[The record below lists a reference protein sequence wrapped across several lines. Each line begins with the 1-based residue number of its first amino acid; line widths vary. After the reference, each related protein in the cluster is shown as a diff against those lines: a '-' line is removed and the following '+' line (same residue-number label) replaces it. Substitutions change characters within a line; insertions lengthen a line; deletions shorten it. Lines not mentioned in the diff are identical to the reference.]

1 MLSKKIRLS
10 FLYNSIT
17 CLLLITLSVLQAH
30 SQVPGCTDPLAN
42 NFNPAATINNGS
54 CTYNTTTYTPPLKVD
69 PISDTLIETSGLQW
83 AANYLWSF
91 NDGGGAAAIYRI
103 DTLTNALLQRVYLQ
117 GADNIDWEDIT
128 FDGTYFYIGDFGNN
142 ANGARTDLKIYKFPL
157 SAIPDHMIN
166 PVVTIPASLISI
178 INFSYSN
185 QPQPPQP
192 TGSNTTKFDCEAM
205 IVDEG
210 KIHLFTKNWIE
221 LNCTHYII
229 DNIVAGTYNAMPV
242 ETLATDFLVTAADKS
257 IGNKVVVLLGY
268 QNSGAASHFLYLLSG
283 YTADNYFS
291 GNKRRIDLPDV
302 TVMGQAEGICFKNG
316 YYGYI
321 SSEKFV
327 RIIGGFPFT
336 VAQKLRA
343 FDIRNYV
350 SGLKN
355 TYIFTGNGN
364 WNVAS
369 NWSDN
374 LMPPPVMP
382 ADSQVIIDP
391 LPGGACVLNIN
402 YTTSAGSPIIVAA
415 GKHFLILGNLT
426 QQ

>member
-1 MLSKKIRLS
+1 MPLKKIRLS

-42 NFNPAATINNGS
+42 NFNPAATINNGT

-142 ANGARTDLKIYKFPL
+142 VNGARTDLKIYKFPL
-157 SAIPDHMIN
+157 SAIPDHLIN
-166 PVVTIPASLISI
+166 PVVTIPAALISI

-192 TGSNTTKFDCEAM
+192 TGSNNTKFDCEAM
-205 IVDEG
+205 IVNEG

-415 GKHFLILGNLT
+415 GKHFLIQGNLT